1 MNYLYSESVVNH
13 SKKAGLGKLF
23 CMSCSYFEN
32 INYICTSHS
41 GNNTTC
47 SDAEGIIKPPVRGYA

>member
-1 MNYLYSESVVNH
+1 VNH

-23 CMSCSYFEN
+23 CISCSYFEN

-41 GNNTTC
+41 ENNTTC